1 MKKRITSYST
11 MAIISSVVSLL
22 GGIAYVTVAERKLL
36 GIGQRR
42 VGPNKI
48 GIKGWLQAFADAL
61 KLIFKEII
69 LPTGTYAKLFN
80 ISSILSLFFSLAS
93 YLVIIY
99 APGITISDF
108 HLGVFYILSVSS
120 LGGYGILIGGW
131 AGNSKYTLLGA
142 IRCIAQFLSYELII
156 STSVLFNSVI
166 TGSLSLSEIIESQKK
181 VWAIFSLYP
190 VYNFFFIG
198 ALAETNRT
206 PYDLAEA
213 IN

>member
-1 MKKRITSYST
+1 MKKRITSWRI
-11 MAIISSVVSLL
+11 MGIISSL
-22 GGIAYVTVAERKLL
+22 GLIIVGVAYITVGERKLL

-48 GIKGWLQAFADAL
+48 GIKGLLQAFADAL

-69 LPTGTYAKLFN
+69 LPIGAVWSLFGL
-80 ISSILSLFFSLAS
+80 SSILSLSFALAI
-93 YLVIIY
+93 YLVITY
-99 APGITISDF
+99 APGTTLSDY
-108 HLGVFYILSVSS
+108 HLGILYILAASS

-166 TGSLSLSEIIESQKK
+166 TGSLSLSEIIENQKK
-181 VWAIFSLYP
+181 AWSIFSLYP